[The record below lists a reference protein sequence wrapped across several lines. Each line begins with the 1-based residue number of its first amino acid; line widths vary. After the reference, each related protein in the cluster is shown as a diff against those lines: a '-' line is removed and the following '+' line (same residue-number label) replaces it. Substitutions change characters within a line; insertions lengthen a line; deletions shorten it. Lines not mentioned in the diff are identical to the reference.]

1 MDKDA
6 LVARLKELRAELAR
20 IEKKMEAL
28 DTLLGDEVTDETVK
42 QYAEG
47 LKALID
53 EREPIIAEAR
63 ELILQSYKEGY

>member
-20 IEKKMEAL
+20 IEKKMESL